1 MLAQYGSKYLE
12 FKLSFSGSKVKEHK
26 CILKY
31 FPSLEINSN
40 SLLRPPLAGGYG
52 RWAVRNSISI

>member
-1 MLAQYGSKYLE
+1 MLAQQGSKYLE
-12 FKLSFSGSKVKEHK
+12 FKLTISGSEVREHK

-31 FPSLEINSN
+31 FPSLEINSY

-52 RWAVRNSISI
+52 R